1 MSPGNVP
8 ASAGA
13 GPFRLVVFDWDG
25 TLVDS
30 IPAIVECTLAALS
43 RIDRYPLPSVEEIRG
58 AIGMGL
64 RDSMEQF
71 FPGSGDGFL
80 AELTEAYRELWL
92 GTYRER
98 VALFPGARAAVEAVG
113 AAGHLL
119 AVATAKSRRGLD
131 RELAA
136 TGIGPLFRAT
146 RTVDEAPPKPHPEML
161 LSLCAELAVPPAAA
175 LMVGDTTFDLDMA
188 RAAGAPAVGVLSG
201 SHARERLAGSGPLAI
216 LGGVA
221 ELPGWLAAR
230 AAGAAAPATPAAG

>member
-1 MSPGNVP
+1 MRNDTATPGR
-8 ASAGA
+8 S
-13 GPFRLVVFDWDG
+13 PFRLVVFDWDG

-30 IPAIVECTLAALS
+30 IPAIVECTLAALA

-64 RDSMEQF
+64 RDSMEKF
-71 FPGSGDGFL
+71 FPGSGESFL

-92 GTYRER
+92 GTYRDR
-98 VALFPGARAAVEAVG
+98 IALFPGARSAIDALG

-131 RELAA
+131 RELEA
-136 TGIGPLFRAT
+136 TGTGPLFRAT

-161 LSLCAELAVPPAAA
+161 LSLCAELAVAPGAA
-175 LMVGDTTFDLDMA
+175 LMVGDTSFDLEMA
-188 RAAGAPAVGVLSG
+188 QAAGVPAVGLLSG
-201 SHARERLAGSGPLAI
+201 SHARERLAACEPLAI
-216 LGGVA
+216 LPGVA

-230 AAGAAAPATPAAG
+230 AAGAP

>member
-1 MSPGNVP
+1 MSVP
-8 ASAGA
+8 T
-13 GPFRLVVFDWDG
+13 PIRLVVFDWDG

-30 IPAIVECTLAALS
+30 IPTIVECTLAALA
-43 RIDRYPLPSVEEIRG
+43 RIDRHPLPAVEEVRG

-71 FPGSGDGFL
+71 FPGSGEGFL
-80 AELTEAYRELWL
+80 AELIEAYRELWL
-92 GTYRER
+92 GTYRDR
-98 VALFPGARAAVEAVG
+98 IALFPGARAAVEAVG

-131 RELAA
+131 RELEA

-161 LSLCAELAVPPAAA
+161 LSLCAELALAPGEV
-175 LMVGDTTFDLDMA
+175 LMVGDTSFDLEMA
-188 RAAGAPAVGVLSG
+188 RAAGAPAVGLLSG
-201 SHARERLAGSGPLAI
+201 SHARERLAGCEPLAI
-216 LGGVA
+216 LPGVA

-230 AAGAAAPATPAAG
+230 AAGAP

>member
-1 MSPGNVP
+1 MRNDTATPGR
-8 ASAGA
+8 S
-13 GPFRLVVFDWDG
+13 PFRLVVFDWDG

-30 IPAIVECTLAALS
+30 IPAIVECTLAALA

-64 RDSMEQF
+64 RDSMEKF
-71 FPGSGDGFL
+71 FPGSGESFL

-92 GTYRER
+92 GTYRDR
-98 VALFPGARAAVEAVG
+98 IALFPGARSAIDALG

-161 LSLCAELAVPPAAA
+161 LSLCAELAVAPGAA
-175 LMVGDTTFDLDMA
+175 LMVGDTSFDLEMA
-188 RAAGAPAVGVLSG
+188 QAAGVPAVGLLSG
-201 SHARERLAGSGPLAI
+201 SHARERLAACEPLAI
-216 LGGVA
+216 LPGVA

-230 AAGAAAPATPAAG
+230 AAGAP

>member
-1 MSPGNVP
+1 MRNDTATPGR
-8 ASAGA
+8 S
-13 GPFRLVVFDWDG
+13 PFRLVVFDWDG

-71 FPGSGDGFL
+71 FPGSGESFL

-92 GTYRER
+92 GTYRDR
-98 VALFPGARAAVEAVG
+98 IALFPGARAAIDALG

-131 RELAA
+131 RELEA
-136 TGIGPLFRAT
+136 TGTGPLFRAT

-161 LSLCAELAVPPAAA
+161 LSLCAELAVAPGAA
-175 LMVGDTTFDLDMA
+175 LMVGDTSFDLEMA
-188 RAAGAPAVGVLSG
+188 QAAGVPAVGLLSG
-201 SHARERLAGSGPLAI
+201 SHARARLAACEPLAI
-216 LGGVA
+216 LPGVA

-230 AAGAAAPATPAAG
+230 AAGAP

>member
-1 MSPGNVP
+1 MPTPNLP
-8 ASAGA
+8 
-13 GPFRLVVFDWDG
+13 RLVVFDWDG

-30 IPAIVECTLAALS
+30 IPTIVECTLAALA
-43 RIDRYPLPSVEEIRG
+43 RIDRYPLPAVEEIRG

-71 FPGSGDGFL
+71 FPGSGEGFL

-92 GTYRER
+92 GTYRDR
-98 VALFPGARAAVEAVG
+98 IALFPGARAAVEALG

-131 RELAA
+131 RELEA
-136 TGIGPLFRAT
+136 TGTAPLFRAT

-161 LSLCAELAVPPAAA
+161 LSLCAELAVAPSAA
-175 LMVGDTTFDLDMA
+175 LMVGDTSFDLEMA
-188 RAAGAPAVGVLSG
+188 RAAGVPAVGLLSG
-201 SHARERLAGSGPLAI
+201 SHARERLAACEPLAI
-216 LGGVA
+216 LPGVA

-230 AAGAAAPATPAAG
+230 VAGAS